1 MSKKPKY
8 LNLQWPNF
16 YDFIEDKNQDLPKE
30 NQLLDEFCDRVSDLG
45 FPLSEEG
52 GELLENLDKEVE
64 KRDQDRFDMHIYN
77 DWNGWGISEVLE
89 NYVRIVN
96 LGRGRWRVLDE
107 RLTLTIVKRLQQG
120 YLQEDCKPVQEMGI
134 R

>member
-120 YLQEDCKPVQEMGI
+120 YLQEDG
-134 R
+134 

>member
-89 NYVRIVN
+89 NYVRIVR
-96 LGRGRWRVLDE
+96 LGRDRWRVWDE
-107 RLTLTIVKRLQQG
+107 RLTLTTVKRLQQG
-120 YLQEDCKPVQEMGI
+120 YLQEDG
-134 R
+134 

>member
-1 MSKKPKY
+1 LSKKPKY

-120 YLQEDCKPVQEMGI
+120 YLQEDG
-134 R
+134 

>member
-64 KRDQDRFDMHIYN
+64 KRDQDGFDMHIYN

-120 YLQEDCKPVQEMGI
+120 YLQEDG
-134 R
+134 

>member
-52 GELLENLDKEVE
+52 SELLENLDKEVE

-120 YLQEDCKPVQEMGI
+120 YLQEDG
-134 R
+134 

>member
-1 MSKKPKY
+1 LSKKPKY

-16 YDFIEDKNQDLPKE
+16 HDFIEDKNQDLPKE

-77 DWNGWGISEVLE
+77 DWTGWGISEVLE
-89 NYVRIVN
+89 NYVRIVR
-96 LGRGRWRVLDE
+96 LGRDRWRGLDE
-107 RLTLTIVKRLQQG
+107 RLTLTIVERLQQG
-120 YLQEDCKPVQEMGI
+120 YLQEDG
-134 R
+134 

>member
-8 LNLQWPNF
+8 INLQWPNF
-16 YDFIEDKNQDLPKE
+16 YDFIKDKNQDLPKE

-52 GELLENLDKEVE
+52 SELLENLDKEVE
-64 KRDQDRFDMHIYN
+64 KRDQDGFDMHIYN

-89 NYVRIVN
+89 NYVRIVR
-96 LGRGRWRVLDE
+96 LGRDRWMVWDE
-107 RLTLTIVKRLQQG
+107 RLTLTTVKRLQQG
-120 YLQEDCKPVQEMGI
+120 YLQEDG
-134 R
+134 

>member
-52 GELLENLDKEVE
+52 GALLENLDKEVE

-120 YLQEDCKPVQEMGI
+120 YLQEDG
-134 R
+134 